1 MRVTAI
7 ANPFPNEHILA
18 VTPALGAQTT
28 GRRRLNFF
36 QGRSLSHQA
45 LNAEQRFRA
54 EHLAL
59 SGQQRSAGVVT
70 GLEVTLET
78 EEVVWVGDR
87 FPAAST
93 RLGTEGD
100 DWPWVTAPGGIGGLA
115 LQSPGGAGPQSDGFS
130 DFAAP
135 WRVSG
140 GDGLVVYVHLDA
152 ASPPSQ
158 IMVQWHEWQPDP
170 EARSW
175 EHRAYWGDNTL
186 ELGIDGTAS
195 RRRVG
200 DLPTPGQWARLTV
213 AADQV
218 GLLGQR
224 IDGIQL
230 TVVNGQASWNRLG
243 KASPL
248 YRIAAGTGLAISG
261 EDVRLPTE
269 RRVAVTQVP
278 VYAPVEI
285 LAGGTVADSDSLL
298 PRRLGPTLAELL
310 EPRPAPAGET
320 TPLPPIAANLPPVG
334 VLVLQPVI
342 AETLGNPDLSDPCEI
357 DLQNLAFEEREQVDG
372 TRLVFYP
379 WPTPWQD
386 TRPSLEP
393 GDPGD
398 AVPNAAAVN
407 RWRNRLA
414 YEVFQQEL
422 SQGTPL
428 PWELLGVPIALV
440 GFDGDSWTPLF
451 CDRSAVV
458 RRGGQPRADQNLV
471 PRSGSPWLWQA
482 RIEQFAEQL
491 TELDLANLP
500 IDQVATYFD
509 YLPPVGVLPTTA
521 LELTARRQRFFPD
534 GYGVQALPVP
544 LEQLDLV
551 VQESAPL
558 RAFSPAQNDAS
569 DQVQILV
576 PVPQEWYEPRLLLT
590 DDIDPEFPRTLA
602 EFELSRAAWLHRRSL
617 VRSRVS
623 TLERAL
629 TGKPADFPDPDP
641 DRLEDSELSRPSPPF
656 SSTRAHQSALFPGLH
671 QHLFE
676 NAATPLVVNE
686 GDRLTTYVYLD
697 PDHPPAQI
705 MLQWR
710 VVDWEHRAYWGDSLI
725 AWGSEG
731 TTSRRRIGDLPPLGQ
746 WVRLEIPAELV
757 GLVNRQVNGMAFT
770 LHGGRAAWGHS
781 GKAIAGAPPS
791 EDEVWVGADL
801 PEGATARTVDDQWLW
816 LTADELLTPFEER
829 YEIDVEAETGGDP
842 DVIPVTSLV
851 RPIAALQTDL
861 QASSPIDRDAVRL
874 PLLNRVQVQ
883 VQLPPITPAF
893 EVPFGLTSKLSY
905 EARRQ
910 ILSTVEPL
918 TTSEVNALKAL
929 SPNNAA
935 YGGAID
941 SLASLA
947 QQSSQPAIALRG
959 LLNQIPSGLAPK
971 VQFDSSANLLKVQGV
986 LSAAERDQLLA
997 LAPEMS
1003 TAILAVA
1010 HNAFR
1015 NAVTEL
1021 YDQSQD
1027 NTLLSELGA
1036 TGLETFITRLEAL
1049 VDQADDQI
1057 EFGFLQ
1063 VRTDMFRVRQF
1074 ILGTEEATR
1083 LAVSPTIAA
1092 IAKGESAATIQKD
1105 LNTFFSQ
1112 LKPPAATAEAVVSRA
1127 SAPAAPEASASTQPI
1142 RAIASRSSTSNTLF
1156 LASAV
1161 RGEFIQPVV
1170 AQPIRTDLLSRVAIA
1185 DAALQPELG
1194 AATRRVIDTQPR
1206 STATLFATQA
1216 KENITQQ
1223 SPLIGKVNQSIVVA
1237 ERLQEPPAPEARNYT
1252 LAGQVSVVNNLAK
1265 AGIFKDLP
1273 VPGAKDFTFGQ
1284 IKQRPGRLPVDP
1296 GDLSSAPDEAE
1307 YVASSVR
1314 VLDDT
1319 VGALRLAEGRVAAYR
1334 QAIAQARRTL
1344 SQVQQLRQSALGRLD
1359 AIAGELAEARHDVSV
1374 AKALLAEEQQRVNAI
1389 NQRRQ
1394 TILDTYVDF
1403 LVYHRPRTVALQVE
1417 TPSRPL
1423 FPGLM
1428 AAAEPACLSDA
1439 SDRDIPAALQEA
1451 VALLRDAPVTWFA
1464 QLPQPLA
1471 QLDRVDVLTQTL
1483 QSAKLLA
1490 LQKPVPRP
1498 ALQQLA
1504 STPTVYNQAIYRTVA
1519 TQQQVV
1525 QRYRQQTAQLDLG
1538 QFNGRSW
1545 LDIRDRARQA
1555 LSLGDLIDGNHSRSA
1570 LSRAAAAEL
1579 AKIARGLG
1587 CLYAGFSAVRPIIR
1601 LNWAE
1606 RLSQYDAPVNLRN
1619 LTTLP
1624 RWSEIDYLDR
1634 QEMQAMAD
1642 WLYQRLATDQ
1652 PEAIDLLSDL
1662 VRVCILLASAAPVDQ
1677 IIAGRV
1683 VEATPAVPGGSVK
1696 VAIDP
1701 AKVGIGMTVLMY
1713 GINQTVVAQGV
1724 VENLTANLAAT
1735 RVVQIFAPSV
1745 QLTENTTV
1753 RFLAKTT
1760 AQFPAQAFVTRQV

>member
-18 VTPALGAQTT
+18 VTPAPGAQTT

-45 LNAEQRFRA
+45 LSAEQRFRA

-59 SGQQRSAGVVT
+59 GGQQRTAGVVT
-70 GLEVTLET
+70 GLEVALET
-78 EEVVWVGDR
+78 EEEVWVGDR
-87 FPAAST
+87 FPTAST

-100 DWPWVTAPGGIGGLA
+100 AWPWVTAPGGIGGLA
-115 LQSPGGAGPQSDGFS
+115 LQSPGGEGPQSDGFS

-140 GDGLVVYVHLDA
+140 GDGLVVYVYLDA

-158 IMVQWHEWQPDP
+158 IMVQWHQWQSDP

-175 EHRAYWGDNTL
+175 EHRAYWGDNAL
-186 ELGIDGTAS
+186 ELGTDGTAS
-195 RRRVG
+195 RRRLG
-200 DLPTPGQWARLTV
+200 ELPTPGQWVRLTV

-230 TVVNGQASWNRLG
+230 TVVNGRASWNRLG

-285 LAGGTVADSDSLL
+285 LAGGTVTDSDILL

-310 EPRPAPAGET
+310 EPRPNPDDET

-342 AETLGNPDLSDPCEI
+342 AETLGDPDLGDPCAI
-357 DLQNLAFEEREQVDG
+357 DLQNLAFEDREQVDG

-393 GDPGD
+393 GGPGD
-398 AVPNAAAVN
+398 AAATAANLN

-422 SQGTPL
+422 SQGVPS
-428 PWELLGVPIALV
+428 PWEALGVPIALV
-440 GFDGDSWTPLF
+440 GFDSSWTPLF

-551 VQESAPL
+551 VKESAPL

-576 PVPQEWYEPRLLLT
+576 PVPQDWYEPRLLLT
-590 DDIDPEFPRTLA
+590 DAIDPEFLSTLA
-602 EFELSRAAWLHRRSL
+602 EFELRRAAWLHRRSL
-617 VRSRVS
+617 VRRRV
-623 TLERAL
+623 TVLQWAL

-641 DRLEDSELSRPSPPF
+641 DRLEADELSRPSPPF
-656 SSTRAHQSALFPGLH
+656 DSPRAHQSALFPGLH
-671 QHLFE
+671 QHFFE
-676 NAATPLVVNE
+676 NAAPPLAVNG

-710 VVDWEHRAYWGDSLI
+710 AVDWEHRAYWGDSLI
-725 AWGSEG
+725 AAGSEG

-781 GKAIAGAPPS
+781 GKAAAGAPPS
-791 EDEVWVGADL
+791 EDEAWVGADL
-801 PEGATARTVDDQWLW
+801 PEGATAGTLDDQWLW

-842 DVIPVTSLV
+842 DVTPATSPV
-851 RPIAALQTDL
+851 RPIAALQAEL
-861 QASSPIDRDAVRL
+861 QASSPIDQDAVRL

-883 VQLPPITPAF
+883 VQLPPIAPAF
-893 EVPFGLTSKLSY
+893 EVPFGLANKLSY

-918 TTSEVNALKAL
+918 TASEVNALKAL
-929 SPNNAA
+929 SPTNAA
-935 YGGAID
+935 FGGAID

-947 QQSSQPAIALRG
+947 TQSSQPASALRG
-959 LLNQIPSGLAPK
+959 LLNQIPPGLTPK
-971 VQFDSSANLLKVQGV
+971 VQFDGSANLLKVQGV

-1010 HNAFR
+1010 YSAFR

-1027 NTLLSELGA
+1027 NTLLNELGQ

-1063 VRTDMFRVRQF
+1063 VRTDIFRVRQF

-1092 IAKGESAATIQKD
+1092 IAKGESAAAVQKD
-1105 LNTFFSQ
+1105 LNAFFSQ
-1112 LKPPAATAEAVVSRA
+1112 LKPQAVTTEAVVSRA
-1127 SAPAAPEASASTQPI
+1127 SAPATPEARASTEPI

-1170 AQPIRTDLLSRVAIA
+1170 AQPIRTDILSRVAIA
-1185 DAALQPELG
+1185 DAVLQPELG
-1194 AATRRVIDTQPR
+1194 AATRRVIDTQTR
-1206 STATLFATQA
+1206 STTALFAAQA
-1216 KENITQQ
+1216 KETITQQ

-1252 LAGQVSVVNNLAK
+1252 LAGQASVVNNLAK
-1265 AGIFKDLP
+1265 VGIFKDLP

-1319 VGALRLAEGRVAAYR
+1319 VGALRLAEGRVVAYR

-1344 SQVQQLRQSALGRLD
+1344 GQVQQLRQSAQGRLD
-1359 AIAGELAEARHDVSV
+1359 AIGGELAEARHDVSV

-1403 LVYHRPRTVALQVE
+1403 LVYHRPRTVALAVDA
-1417 TPSRPL
+1417 PSRPL
-1423 FPGLM
+1423 FPGLA
-1428 AAAEPACLSDA
+1428 AAAEPACISDA
-1439 SDRDIPAALQEA
+1439 NERDIPAALQEA

-1504 STPTVYNQAIYRTVA
+1504 IAPTVYNQAIYRTVA
-1519 TQQQVV
+1519 AQQQVV

-1555 LSLGDLIDGNHSRSA
+1555 LSLGDLIDGNHSRSG

-1606 RLSQYDAPVNLRN
+1606 RLSQYDTPVNLRN

-1652 PEAIDLLSDL
+1652 PEALDLLSDL
-1662 VRVCILLASAAPVDQ
+1662 VRICILLASAAPVDQ

-1701 AKVGIGMTVLMY
+1701 AQVAIGMTVLMY
-1713 GINQTVVAQGV
+1713 GVNQTVVAQGV

-1745 QLTENTTV
+1745 QLTENTAV
-1753 RFLAKTT
+1753 RFLAKPTAAQFT
-1760 AQFPAQAFVTRQV
+1760 AQSFATRRV